1 MATWPH
7 CSWWT
12 CCQPITGFSEAIV
25 TNLDQGDSIIL
36 QMWHELQFTERVI
49 SYLTFIW
56 VLSSSFKNDNRR
68 ICQVDILAAGIRPE
82 QRAEVTA
89 INSKYWD
96 ILRRDARLGQGYK
109 HLYHQHQM
117 REVRCYGDAR
127 WHSARQRVWS
137 LPPLNNGVWKCL
149 FMCSQSNAQY

>member
-1 MATWPH
+1 MLSANNRLQWSHCNQSAPRRQHHLTNVTWAAVH
-7 CSWWT
+7 WT
-12 CCQPITGFSEAIV
+12 CHFI
-25 TNLDQGDSIIL
+25 LDINI
-36 QMWHELQFTERVI
+36 F
-49 SYLTFIW
+49 FK

-82 QRAEVTA
+82 QRAEVTV
-89 INSKYWD
+89 INSKYRD

-137 LPPLNNGVWKCL
+137 LLPLNNRVWKCL
-149 FMCSQSNAQY
+149 FMCSYQNPMHMDNAQC